1 MTFYT
6 IPIEA
11 CCYAAHMMKRLIT
24 GGIVGGITLF
34 VWGFISWVVLTW
46 HFDTVRHDVGMTAV
60 VENIEEHLQETGV
73 YYFPPMSTMKPDE
86 AEMEAYTELHKNSP
100 SGMIF
105 YNAEQLAPMSPP
117 RLFAGFLADI
127 GAAFFATMLLILAL
141 PSLPKYWGRVVYVA
155 ALGVFAIF
163 AIRMVDGVFFNLPI
177 SWTVNMI
184 LDTAISWMLAGLV
197 LAAIVRPPKTTS

>member
-1 MTFYT
+1 
-6 IPIEA
+6 
-11 CCYAAHMMKRLIT
+11 MMKRLIT
-24 GGIVGGITLF
+24 GGIVGGIALF
-34 VWGFISWVVLTW
+34 MWGFVSWVVLTW
-46 HFDTVRHDVGMTAV
+46 HFDTVRHDSGVMTV
-60 VENIEEHLQETGV
+60 VEDIEDHLQETGV
-73 YYFPPMSTMKPDE
+73 YYFPPMTTMRPDE
-86 AEMEAYTELHKNSP
+86 TEMEAYTELHKNSP

-105 YNAEQLAPMSPP
+105 YNAEHLNPTSPS
-117 RLFAGFLADI
+117 RLFVGFLADA
-127 GAAFFATMLLILAL
+127 GAALFATLLLIVAL

-177 SWTVNMI
+177 RWTMNMI

>member
-1 MTFYT
+1 
-6 IPIEA
+6 
-11 CCYAAHMMKRLIT
+11 MMKRLIT

-34 VWGFISWVVLTW
+34 MWGFVSWVVLTW
-46 HFDTVRHDVGMTAV
+46 HFDTVRHDSSVMAV
-60 VENIEEHLQETGV
+60 VEDIEDNLQETGV
-73 YYFPPMSTMKPDE
+73 YYFPPMTPMRPDE
-86 AEMEAYTELHKNSP
+86 TEMEAYTELHKNSP

-105 YNAEQLAPMSPP
+105 YNAEHLDPMSPP
-117 RLFAGFLADI
+117 RLFVGFLVDV
-127 GAAFFATMLLILAL
+127 GAALFATLLLIVAL

-177 SWTVNMI
+177 RWTVNQT

-197 LAAIVRPPKTTS
+197 LSAIVRPPKTTS

>member
-1 MTFYT
+1 
-6 IPIEA
+6 
-11 CCYAAHMMKRLIT
+11 MMKRLIT

-34 VWGFISWVVLTW
+34 MWGFVSWVVLTW
-46 HFDTVRHDVGMTAV
+46 HFDTVRHDSSVMAV
-60 VENIEEHLQETGV
+60 VEDIEDNLQETGV
-73 YYFPPMSTMKPDE
+73 YYFPPMTTMRPDE
-86 AEMEAYTELHKNSP
+86 TEMEAYTELHKNSP

-105 YNAEQLAPMSPP
+105 YNAEHLDPMSPS
-117 RLFAGFLADI
+117 RLFVGFLVDV
-127 GAAFFATMLLILAL
+127 GAALFATLLLIVAL

-177 SWTVNMI
+177 RWTMNMI